1 MDALAM
7 ADAATGL
14 PATPAMIAQR
24 AELRIAL
31 RALFDDRAVYMRS
44 AVVATLANTADLD
57 VLTARLLKNQ
67 DEIARAVQP
76 YWGSEASKT
85 LSRLLK
91 DQATLALAL
100 VRTAKAGDR
109 AKLAAARQKSAASAT
124 ALGEFLA
131 AADDGLDAATTA
143 QMLQKN
149 LDLTMRE
156 ATARLVR
163 DWPADVRAWDERRL
177 QTRLIADTFADAMAR
192 PHANLAGE

>member
-1 MDALAM
+1 M
-7 ADAATGL
+7 ADAAAGL

-44 AVVATLANTADLD
+44 AVVATLANTPDLD

-131 AADDGLDAATTA
+131 AADGLDAATTA

-177 QTRLIADTFADAMAR
+177 QTRLIADTLADAMAR